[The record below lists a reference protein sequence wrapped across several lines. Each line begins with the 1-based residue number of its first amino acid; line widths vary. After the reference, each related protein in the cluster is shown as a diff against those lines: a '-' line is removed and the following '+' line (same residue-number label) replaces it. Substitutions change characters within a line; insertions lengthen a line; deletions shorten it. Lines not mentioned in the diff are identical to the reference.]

1 MNVTDKLL
9 WLWIMRSLVTAAFAM
24 IAIAFPP
31 LNTALAV
38 YLYGAY
44 VKLDGFLLIG
54 LNTSEQSR
62 ALLIAGVFAV
72 VSGVAILLW
81 PIAAPESLLYTL
93 AALAIARGGLEA
105 FNSFRKTSGQ
115 RERRL
120 RVGSA
125 TAITTGG
132 VILASHEPLALAV
145 LIGGFAIQASIASV
159 FQLAV
164 GIEQWSHH
172 MQQPTPPER
181 GSTRNRAPLSGQPT

>member
-1 MNVTDKLL
+1 MNATHKLW

-62 ALLIAGVFAV
+62 SLLIAGVFALG
-72 VSGVAILLW
+72 SGVAILLW
-81 PIAAPESLLYTL
+81 PLAAPESLLYTL
-93 AALAIARGGLEA
+93 AALAIARGGLEG
-105 FNSFRKTSGQ
+105 FNSFRNTPGQ
-115 RERRL
+115 RERTL

-125 TAITTGG
+125 TAITAGG
-132 VILASHEPLALAV
+132 VILAAHEPLALPV
-145 LIGGFAIQASIASV
+145 LIGGFAIQASLASV

-181 GSTRNRAPLSGQPT
+181 GTTRSRAPLSGQPM